1 MLLYIWELFVCIY
14 ETLLVTYLFYKKL
27 GAKPRRALR
36 IVISVL
42 LMTSALCILTF
53 TVSSTPLRM
62 ALILAVYIFVAVWTF
77 DCSKRSRW
85 YKALIWPSCVLLV
98 VAVADNVT
106 FSIAEAM
113 TDYPL
118 HELMLLGGAR
128 VQFTLVYLLVVTVLV
143 WAVVHL
149 GEPEPEL
156 PFAISILL
164 FIFMGIGI
172 FAAESILD
180 ISLELKTNPATAS
193 QAAKLSSQCYFILL
207 TLFALLITYECLGI
221 ILSKNRRLRQQQQL
235 AKMEKQQ
242 YDLVVSTAESLRQ
255 WKHGYQGQLRL
266 IGALIEQEK
275 YSELKQFST
284 QLISDLPSAACLPF
298 SGNHTLDAVVSL
310 RMIDAKRHNIHFEST
325 MFLPDYVPL
334 SDVEFASLV
343 GNLLD
348 NAIEACRRAASE
360 NAEIK
365 FEIKPWKQ
373 MMYLFCSNTSDGK
386 YIRSHK
392 GYLLSTKS
400 AEGHGIG
407 LRRIKEIVEQAGG
420 TYQFAPEAER
430 FSVSIMIPLEDNVNE
445 DSDC

>member
-1 MLLYIWELFVCIY
+1 MLLYIWEIFVCLY
-14 ETLLVTYLFYKKL
+14 EALIISYLFYKKL

-42 LMTSALCILTF
+42 LMTSALSVLTF
-53 TVSSTPLRM
+53 TISSTPLRM
-62 ALILAVYIFVAVWTF
+62 ALILLVYIFVAVWAF
-77 DCSKRSRW
+77 NCSGRNRW
-85 YKALIWPSCVLLV
+85 YKALIWPTCYMLV

-118 HELMLLGGAR
+118 QELMLLGGAR

-164 FIFMGIGI
+164 FIFLGIGI
-172 FAAESILD
+172 FAAESVLD
-180 ISLELKTNPATAS
+180 ISLELKTNPATAV

-207 TLFALLITYECLGI
+207 TLFALLITYEALGI
-221 ILSKNRRLRQQQQL
+221 ILSKNRQLRQQQQL

-255 WKHGYQGQLRL
+255 WKHDYQGQLRL

-275 YSELKQFST
+275 YPELKQFST
-284 QLISDLPSAACLPF
+284 QLISDLPSTACLPL
-298 SGNHTLDAVVSL
+298 SGNHTLDSVISL
-310 RMIDAKRHNIHFEST
+310 RMIDAKRHNIRFET
-325 MFLPDYVPL
+325 TLFLPDHIPL
-334 SDVEFASLV
+334 SDVVFVSLV

-348 NAIEACRRAASE
+348 NAIEACRRAAFE

-365 FEIKPWKQ
+365 FEIRPWKQ
-373 MMYLFCSNTSDGK
+373 MMYIFCSNTSDGK
-386 YIRSHK
+386 YIRSHQ
-392 GYLLSTKS
+392 GDLLSTKTS
-400 AEGHGIG
+400 EGHGIG
-407 LRRIKEIVEQAGG
+407 IRRIKEIVEQAGG
-420 TYQFAPEAER
+420 TCQFTPEAER
-430 FSVSIMIPLEDNVNE
+430 FSVSIMIPLEDNINE
-445 DSDC
+445 NSDC